1 LWNYEIFTENPAAN
15 LDGFLSRRL
24 HACRFP
30 PSFKTLDS
38 LIPVD
43 ATQVAFSDDW
53 SLQSLETAIDR
64 SIRFYEGRGR
74 NNVYQDRRQAD

>member
-1 LWNYEIFTENPAAN
+1 MRYSLKILLLILMAF
-15 LDGFLSRRL
+15 FLGCCMRAVSQ
-24 HACRFP
+24 

-43 ATQVAFSDDW
+43 ATQVAFSDD
-53 SLQSLETAIDR
+53 LEPASLETAIDR

-74 NNVYQDRRQAD
+74 NNVYQI